1 MTEKE
6 FEMVKALYDSYDK
19 TMNYWT
25 VPFAIDA
32 VDCILESRGIRKE
45 EDEEFYFDS
54 YNEIS
59 IQIGSRFLDDP
70 YILM

>member
-6 FEMVKALYDSYDK
+6 LEMVKALYDSYEK
-19 TMNYWT
+19 TMNWT
-25 VPFAIDA
+25 ILFAVDA

-45 EDEEFYFDS
+45 DDEEFYFDS

-59 IQIGSRFLDDP
+59 MQIGSRFLDDP